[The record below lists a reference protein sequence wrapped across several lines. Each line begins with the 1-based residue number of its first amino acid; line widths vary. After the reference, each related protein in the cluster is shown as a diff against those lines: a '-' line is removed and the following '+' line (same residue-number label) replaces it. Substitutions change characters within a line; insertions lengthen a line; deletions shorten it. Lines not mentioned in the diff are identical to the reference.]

1 MINLTVV
8 VSIAIICANFLAG
21 IVIVNKANKIPL
33 YKRLI
38 QRQRSD
44 LAALRKDREKDVDT
58 WAKTW
63 EESVG
68 KLSDLQEQQ
77 RELIE
82 FFEQAKNG
90 NK

>member
-8 VSIAIICANFLAG
+8 VSIAIICATILAG

-44 LAALRKDREKDVDT
+44 LAALRKDREKDIDA

>member
-8 VSIAIICANFLAG
+8 VSIAIICATILAG

-38 QRQRSD
+38 QRQRSN
-44 LAALRKDREKDVDT
+44 LAALRKERDKEVDDWITT
-58 WAKTW
+58 WK
-63 EESVG
+63 ESIG
-68 KLSDLQEQQ
+68 KLSDLQDQQ
-77 RELIE
+77 SELIE

>member
-8 VSIAIICANFLAG
+8 VSIAIICATILAG

-38 QRQRSD
+38 QRQRSN
-44 LAALRKDREKDVDT
+44 LAALRKERDKEVDDWITT
-58 WAKTW
+58 WK
-63 EESVG
+63 ESIG
-68 KLSDLQEQQ
+68 KLSDLQDRQS
-77 RELIE
+77 ELIE

>member
-8 VSIAIICANFLAG
+8 VSIAIICATILVG

-38 QRQRSD
+38 QRQRSE
-44 LAALRKDREKDVDT
+44 LAALRKDREKDLDT

-82 FFEQAKNG
+82 FFEQVKNG

>member
-8 VSIAIICANFLAG
+8 VSIAIICATILAG

-38 QRQRSD
+38 QRQRSN
-44 LAALRKDREKDVDT
+44 LAALRKERDKEVDDWVTT
-58 WAKTW
+58 WK
-63 EESVG
+63 ESIG
-68 KLSDLQEQQ
+68 KLSDLQDRQS
-77 RELIE
+77 ELIE

>member
-8 VSIAIICANFLAG
+8 VSIAIICTTILAG